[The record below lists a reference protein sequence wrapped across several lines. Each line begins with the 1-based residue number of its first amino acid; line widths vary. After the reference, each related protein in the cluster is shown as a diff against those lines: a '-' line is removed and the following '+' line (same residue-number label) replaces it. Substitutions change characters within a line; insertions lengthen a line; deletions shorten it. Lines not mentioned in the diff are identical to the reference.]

1 MGLRWEFSWPKLW
14 ERKGHRCA
22 GLPRTLIC
30 PVWVF
35 SPSQLSAVQLWNPFI
50 KEACGCV
57 CLLVNAY
64 YILAGAGWLTETAAR
79 NQPCITESAHPKAW
93 AHLCPGEAGLGPTTP
108 GKVGPPGTGAGA
120 HSSQAGKGK
129 EVEPRAGK
137 VCDIRVTAE
146 FILQQALA
154 CSSFLIL
161 LAIVAKRRCY
171 AMVGRVTL
179 ATANCSARNR
189 L

>member
-64 YILAGAGWLTETAAR
+64 YTLAGAGWLTETAAR

-93 AHLCPGEAGLGPTTP
+93 AHLCPGEQGWVPPRPGRWGLRGP
-108 GKVGPPGTGAGA
+108 V
-120 HSSQAGKGK
+120 Q
-129 EVEPRAGK
+129 EPTRPRQGRRRRWSRELEK
-137 VCDIRVTAE
+137 CV
-146 FILQQALA
+146 ILEWLP
-154 CSSFLIL
+154 SLFSN
-161 LAIVAKRRCY
+161 KR
-171 AMVGRVTL
+171 
-179 ATANCSARNR
+179 
-189 L
+189 

>member
-1 MGLRWEFSWPKLW
+1 M
-14 ERKGHRCA
+14 
-22 GLPRTLIC
+22 
-30 PVWVF
+30 
-35 SPSQLSAVQLWNPFI
+35 
-50 KEACGCV
+50 
-57 CLLVNAY
+57 
-64 YILAGAGWLTETAAR
+64 
-79 NQPCITESAHPKAW
+79 
-93 AHLCPGEAGLGPTTP
+93 
-108 GKVGPPGTGAGA
+108 GPPGTGAGA

-171 AMVGRVTL
+171 AMVGLVTL
-179 ATANCSARNR
+179 ATANYSARNR